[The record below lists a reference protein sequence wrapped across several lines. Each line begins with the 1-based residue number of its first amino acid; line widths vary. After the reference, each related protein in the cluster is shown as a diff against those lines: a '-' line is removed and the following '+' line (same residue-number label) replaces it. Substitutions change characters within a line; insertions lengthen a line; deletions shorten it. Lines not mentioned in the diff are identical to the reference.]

1 MSLAPGSRLGPYE
14 ILSPLG
20 AGGMGEVYRARDPS
34 LGREVAIKILPP
46 ALSTDPEHLAR
57 FEREARL
64 LASLNHPGIATI
76 HGIERTESGPF
87 LVLEVVEGETL
98 AERLAAGPLPAA
110 EALEICRQM
119 ADALVAAHDRGV
131 VHRDLKPSNVKIT
144 PQGRVK
150 ILDFGLAK
158 SSPFLSGSG
167 ASVSPTLGAE
177 SATKSGMILGTP
189 AYMSPEQAR
198 GKTVDKRTDIWSFGC
213 LLYEALTGR
222 RAFDGPTASDCLVAI
237 LEREPAWERLPART
251 PPPVRRLIQRCLEK
265 DAERRLRDAGDA
277 RLEIEAG
284 MAAASS
290 GKDWGERAATKEP
303 GTLASLW
310 RPFASFFS
318 RAGSRDSSVVIPQP
332 RLAQITFDERVE
344 EFPAWSPDGLQIAF
358 ARETVNVRRIF
369 VRNLQTGEE
378 SALTEGR
385 FDDLQPDWSPDGRT
399 ILFVRSRDEGRKLE
413 PGDVFGQYD
422 GADIWAFDF
431 STRRETKLIEK
442 AANPSWSPDCKR
454 IAFDGSWAGPRR
466 LWVSDARGRNPQQAT
481 SDVSEAVAHVRPR
494 WSPDGRHLVFQ
505 NIERTKFDIRVVN
518 LESDRLTWVTND
530 HIQDIC
536 PVWSPSGRFLYF
548 SSYRS
553 GGLNVWRVPVGT
565 DGSPA
570 GSLHQLTTGAGQDIE
585 AAISRDGRRLA
596 FSILK
601 QNADLWKLPVSPAT
615 GQPTGAPEKVV
626 ASSREDSRGAWSHDG
641 GTIAFNS
648 DRTGEMNIWIYRQD
662 DGSTRRLTQ
671 GPGGDFQPRF
681 SPDGSQI
688 AFFSSR
694 SGSADVW
701 VADAESGRA
710 RRLTQGSSIDVNP
723 IFSPD
728 GARIA
733 YMSDKSGRLEVWT
746 MNADGSA
753 PRQITQIG
761 VMGHFLAWTPDGE
774 CVLFRCPSGKM
785 GVWRIPAAGGDPVE
799 LPEVAGG
806 SHMSL
811 SPDGSRII
819 DVLAHK
825 TLWVSP
831 LRGGSPERVFEFE
844 DPDVRIDYPL
854 WSPDG
859 RWVLFDRFRPQG
871 GDIWMM
877 ENFE

>member
-1 MSLAPGSRLGPYE
+1 MTLPIGSKLGSYE
-14 ILSPLG
+14 VLSPLG
-20 AGGMGEVYRARDPS
+20 AGGMGEVYRALDPD
-34 LGREVAIKILPP
+34 LGREVAIKILPLEL
-46 ALSTDPEHLAR
+46 ASDPEHLGR

-98 AERLAAGPLPAA
+98 AERLAAGPLPVA

-167 ASVSPTLGAE
+167 ASASPTLGAE

-198 GKTVDKRTDIWSFGC
+198 GKTVDRRTDIWSFGC

-290 GKDWGERAATKEP
+290 GKDWGASAATKEP

-318 RAGSRDSSVVIPQP
+318 RTGSRDSSAVIPQP

-344 EFPAWSPDGLQIAF
+344 EFPAWSPDGSQIAF

-442 AANPSWSPDCKR
+442 AANPSWSPDGKR
-454 IAFDGSWAGPRR
+454 IAFDGSWAGPWR

-481 SDVSEAVAHVRPR
+481 SDVSEAVVHVRPR

-565 DGSPA
+565 DGTPA
-570 GSLHQLTTGAGQDIE
+570 GSLHQLTTGAGQDVE

-626 ASSREDSRGAWSHDG
+626 ASSREDSRGAWSRDG

-671 GPGGDFQPRF
+671 GSGGDFQPRF

-688 AFFSSR
+688 AFFS
-694 SGSADVW
+694 
-701 VADAESGRA
+701 
-710 RRLTQGSSIDVNP
+710 
-723 IFSPD
+723 
-728 GARIA
+728 
-733 YMSDKSGRLEVWT
+733 
-746 MNADGSA
+746 
-753 PRQITQIG
+753 
-761 VMGHFLAWTPDGE
+761 
-774 CVLFRCPSGKM
+774 
-785 GVWRIPAAGGDPVE
+785 
-799 LPEVAGG
+799 
-806 SHMSL
+806 
-811 SPDGSRII
+811 
-819 DVLAHK
+819 
-825 TLWVSP
+825 
-831 LRGGSPERVFEFE
+831 
-844 DPDVRIDYPL
+844 
-854 WSPDG
+854 
-859 RWVLFDRFRPQG
+859 
-871 GDIWMM
+871 
-877 ENFE
+877 